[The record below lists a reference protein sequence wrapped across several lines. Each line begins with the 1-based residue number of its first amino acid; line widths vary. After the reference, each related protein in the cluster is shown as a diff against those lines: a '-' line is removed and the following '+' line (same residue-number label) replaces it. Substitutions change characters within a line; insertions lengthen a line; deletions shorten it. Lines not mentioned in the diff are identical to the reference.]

1 VISAFNETDAKG
13 FVEHYPDIPEELAL
27 RIYTSRLIGRNSD
40 LVLHGGGN
48 TSVKLNQ
55 KNIFE
60 ENQEILYV
68 KGSGVDMASI
78 EPEGFSGLDISF
90 LRKLRNLNS
99 LADEEMENQLE
110 IRKVESP
117 SPNPS
122 VEALLHAFLPHKYID
137 HTHAALAKPLC

>member
-1 VISAFNETDAKG
+1 MISAFNETDAKG
-13 FVEHYPDIPEELAL
+13 FVEHYPDIPEELAI
-27 RIYTSRLIGRNSD
+27 RIYTSRLIGGNPD

-68 KGSGVDMASI
+68 KGSGVDLATI
-78 EPEGFSGLDISF
+78 EPEGFSGLDIAF
-90 LRKLRNLNS
+90 LQKLRNLNS
-99 LADEEMENQLE
+99 LSDDEMENQLE
-110 IRKVESP
+110 IRKVESL

-122 VEALLHAFLPHKYID
+122 VEALLHASSP
-137 HTHAALAKPLC
+137 T